1 MKLALLILKTGQ
13 NLIAQTDEM
22 EYEPKVHM
30 IDPMEVG
37 GKTKVTL
44 SRWPLHT
51 SDTHVLLHSD
61 SLLTVCEPSIQLRDA
76 YLAKIGETVE
86 EFEVEDEG
94 ITKPVLL
101 NEDEEV
107 PQDDDYEPRYVEEP
121 LY

>member
-76 YLAKIGETVE
+76 YLAKIGKTVE